1 VAVRTNHLV
10 PVVALAAVGLAATP
24 RCVDENATE
33 FGVFTDDLVS
43 EDQRKWTAEVSVR
56 DVNVR
61 VAHATGNDLD
71 DFLSGSSDG
80 DVPFLDLERLSDVDE
95 NERFHGTSTMRLM
108 RVVAGDCCLGYSG
121 YIVYP

>member
-10 PVVALAAVGLAATP
+10 PVVALAAVWLAATP
-24 RCVDENATE
+24 GCVDENATE

-61 VAHATGNDLD
+61 VAHTAGDDLD
-71 DFLSGSSDG
+71 DFLAGSRDG

-108 RVVAGDCCLGYSG
+108 RVVAGDCRLGYSG